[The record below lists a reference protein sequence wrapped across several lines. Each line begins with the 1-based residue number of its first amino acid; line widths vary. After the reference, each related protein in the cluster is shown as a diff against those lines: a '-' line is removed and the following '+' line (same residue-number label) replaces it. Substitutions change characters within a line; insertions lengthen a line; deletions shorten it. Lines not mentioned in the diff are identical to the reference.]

1 MSRNVKY
8 SDGTMVD
15 GVGKGSVLDGTPGK
29 DAYYTGY
36 HYTKAVCE
44 TCGSLNTNMSKNE
57 YGYLK
62 NVYWLYDCAAEFT
75 EDLPETVTHEYV
87 DSKYHRTVTKGGT
100 YCCFCYGTNSAF
112 APRFNPTWIT
122 RAYSKNCGSFS
133 QYVEIVVL
141 AKVPQKIPA
150 VKHKITIRLFFIE
163 TSFLDK

>member
-1 MSRNVKY
+1 MDNSHRY
-8 SDGTMVD
+8 
-15 GVGKGSVLDGTPGK
+15 
-29 DAYYTGY
+29 DALSGIPADNRKADIHGINPRHGY
-36 HYTKAVCE
+36 R
-44 TCGSLNTNMSKNE
+44 S
-57 YGYLK
+57 
-62 NVYWLYDCAAEFT
+62 EFT
-75 EDLPETVTHEYV
+75 IFP
-87 DSKYHRTVTKGGT
+87 
-100 YCCFCYGTNSAF
+100 NSAF

>member
-1 MSRNVKY
+1 MLDVINQDYVLTAESKGLSRGQIIRRHILRNRMS
-8 SDGTMVD
+8 
-15 GVGKGSVLDGTPGK
+15 
-29 DAYYTGY
+29 
-36 HYTKAVCE
+36 
-44 TCGSLNTNMSKNE
+44 
-57 YGYLK
+57 
-62 NVYWLYDCAAEFT
+62 FT
-75 EDLPETVTHEYV
+75 IFP
-87 DSKYHRTVTKGGT
+87 
-100 YCCFCYGTNSAF
+100 NSAF